1 MTNLIKKLDY
11 FSYNE
16 SEGEG
21 EQTQI
26 IIDNNHNNDNNNNDE
41 DIEIRNM
48 LATLNDIEEM
58 QRNLLLLTIEQDKM
72 LDNIDNNME
81 DINYTLDNAFDDLEK
96 ASQLQFRYLPVLMG
110 CSIGLA
116 TFGPLS
122 LIPSLKIGGII
133 TGIGAGGIGG
143 YFGYKIQ

>member
-26 IIDNNHNNDNNNNDE
+26 MIDNNNNDE

-72 LDNIDNNME
+72 LKSE
-81 DINYTLDNAFDDLEK
+81 
-96 ASQLQFRYLPVLMG
+96 
-110 CSIGLA
+110 SIG
-116 TFGPLS
+116 
-122 LIPSLKIGGII
+122 KQC
-133 TGIGAGGIGG
+133 
-143 YFGYKIQ
+143 K